1 MRPEYSDAMAL
12 ETEIERYNELLP
24 ELLPANEGKFAV
36 IKGRDLIGVFD
47 DMDVGYRA
55 ALDKYGITNF
65 LLRPIRAVQ
74 PTVDLRNLHLG
85 LVRGGV

>member
-1 MRPEYSDAMAL
+1 MAL
-12 ETEIERYNELLP
+12 EAEIELYNELLP
-24 ELLPANEGKFAV
+24 ELLRTSEGKFAV

-65 LLRPIRAVQ
+65 LLRPVRAVE
-74 PTVDLRNLHLG
+74 PKLDLTRLHLG